1 MLGAIASGTTVVKGF
16 ASSQDCQSTLNC
28 LSHLGIS
35 AEKRDGSLLIIGSSN
50 GLNPPRQILDVGN
63 SGSTMRMLSGIL
75 AGQSFESEM
84 TGDQSI
90 QRRPM
95 QRIIDPLT
103 QMGATIGSSDGRAPL
118 RINGGNLKPIT
129 YRLPVASAQVKSCVL
144 LAGLFATGETTVI
157 EPIPTRD
164 HTERMLRTFGVD
176 LEIKTHGQDR
186 HITINGPTR
195 LESQEINVPGDVS
208 SAAFFVCAA
217 LIVPDSDIVL
227 TDVGLNPTRTGL
239 MDLLSGVD
247 ANIEILNQKN
257 FNDEPVG
264 DVRIRHSKIVGREK
278 IVVDGALVANAID
291 EIPILAVLAT
301 QSESGFVIRDAG
313 ELRHK
318 ESDRIAT
325 VVEGL
330 RSMGARVTEL
340 PDGMNIEGKQRLHG
354 ARIDS
359 HDDHRIAMAFAVAG
373 LVAEG
378 ETEIIGAESA
388 AVSFPEFF
396 DTLNSLAQ

>member
-1 MLGAIASGTTVVKGF
+1 MGTT
-16 ASSQDCQSTLNC
+16 
-28 LSHLGIS
+28 I
-35 AEKRDGSLLIIGSSN
+35 ESN
-50 GLNPPRQILDVGN
+50 
-63 SGSTMRMLSGIL
+63 
-75 AGQSFESEM
+75 
-84 TGDQSI
+84 
-90 QRRPM
+90 
-95 QRIIDPLT
+95 
-103 QMGATIGSSDGRAPL
+103 DGRAPL
-118 RINGGNLKPIT
+118 RISGGNLQPIT

-144 LAGLFATGETTVI
+144 LAGLFAAGETTVI

-164 HTERMLRTFGVD
+164 HTERMLRTFGVN

-186 HITINGPTR
+186 HVTVQGPAR
-195 LESQEINVPGDVS
+195 LEAQEINIPGDVS

-239 MDLLSGVD
+239 LDLLSGVGAD
-247 ANIEILNQKN
+247 IEILDQKD
-257 FNDEPVG
+257 FSDEPVG
-264 DVRIRHSKIVGREK
+264 DLRIRHSRIASHEK

-301 QSESGFVIRDAG
+301 QSQSGFVIKDAG

-330 RSMGARVTEL
+330 RSMGARVEEL

-373 LVAEG
+373 LIAEG

-396 DTLNSLAQ
+396 DRLNSLTQF